1 MLSSTQAGIVLLAG
15 QVADAIATPLVGIL
29 SDATGKFVWKLGSF
43 SFGRRKLWH
52 FIGSITVILCF
63 FLVFCFEYL
72 VEIPLTT
79 LVAFYAVSA
88 SLFNIGW
95 ATIQVSHMAMVP
107 ELSRV
112 SRDRVALT
120 SARYAMTVLSNV
132 AVFLIFFVLL
142 QLFPENRDFQFFLLG
157 LSVLIVG
164 SLATVIFHS
173 GTPEGTLDSSGSENQ
188 TEESVKFNW
197 WDWLKSRIYFQV
209 AFIYMTTRIVV
220 NVSQVFLPFFVD
232 DVLEMHALN
241 DQAITTVPLVLY
253 ISSFFGSL
261 AMNRLNQKFGRRG
274 GYILGGL
281 VSIVPLIS
289 MFFLTKE
296 VSYFVYVAVIVL
308 GFGSSI
314 IMVCSV
320 SLEHPD
326 QFAPGGAGHDGGHR
340 CGAFRPFRPEHSQP
354 GVVPG
359 PGPDRSA
366 DRSGHPV
373 PAFRQR

>member
-1 MLSSTQAGIVLLAG
+1 
-15 QVADAIATPLVGIL
+15 
-29 SDATGKFVWKLGSF
+29 
-43 SFGRRKLWH
+43 
-52 FIGSITVILCF
+52 
-63 FLVFCFEYL
+63 
-72 VEIPLTT
+72 
-79 LVAFYAVSA
+79 
-88 SLFNIGW
+88 
-95 ATIQVSHMAMVP
+95 
-107 ELSRV
+107 
-112 SRDRVALT
+112 
-120 SARYAMTVLSNV
+120 MTVLSNV

-320 SLEHPD
+320 SLESD
-326 QFAPGGAGHDGGHR
+326 LVGDR
-340 CGAFRPFRPEHSQP
+340 VSTGAFVFGSLSFTDKLSNGLIIFAIQNRDQVSKHIVMLSETLIPAAAAAC
-354 GVVPG
+354 GVIM
-359 PGPDRSA
+359 
-366 DRSGHPV
+366 
-373 PAFRQR
+373 AFFTVIPR